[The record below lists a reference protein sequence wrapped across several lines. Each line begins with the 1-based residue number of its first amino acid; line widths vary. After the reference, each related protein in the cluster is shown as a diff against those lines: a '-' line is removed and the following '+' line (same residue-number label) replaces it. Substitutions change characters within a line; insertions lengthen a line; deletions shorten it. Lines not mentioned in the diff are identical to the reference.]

1 MLARDYECTT
11 VRGKLFVGVFLAGIE
26 PVRFRVKSDQRNH
39 QAIAQPRLYDCLMV
53 TQITLVASAMI
64 SLSQAD
70 LLLESSGLSIF
81 TQRRQWQCHCVLFLY
96 DAPRVGKGV
105 HAPS

>member
-1 MLARDYECTT
+1 M
-11 VRGKLFVGVFLAGIE
+11 
-26 PVRFRVKSDQRNH
+26 RFRVKSDQRNH

-96 DAPRVGKGV
+96 DAPRFGKGV

>member
-1 MLARDYECTT
+1 M
-11 VRGKLFVGVFLAGIE
+11 G
-26 PVRFRVKSDQRNH
+26 FRVKSDLRNH

-81 TQRRQWQCHCVLFLY
+81 TQRRQWQCHCVPFLY
-96 DAPRVGKGV
+96 DAPRFGQGV